1 MMNTRKSQKK
11 YLKSVSNILE
21 DNVHGHP
28 LVKTKIRRLLA
39 QWISGGQS
47 GIILGLEGPR
57 EWKTT
62 LIKHG
67 LANCIK
73 DREGNT
79 RPVGFIPLGGSV
91 NASS

>member
-1 MMNTRKSQKK
+1 M
-11 YLKSVSNILE
+11 YLNILE
-21 DNVHGHP
+21 ENVHGHP

-47 GIILGLEGPR
+47 GIILGLEGPPGNGK
-57 EWKTT
+57 KTT

-73 DREGNT
+73 DRKGK
-79 RPVGFIPLGGSV
+79 LDL
-91 NASS
+91 